1 MFALDTE
8 DEALRKY
15 KESLIGKLENLN
27 IDKNAKAKLDVL
39 KLTILCEADNIQ
51 NEYDF
56 SNLKDTVIR
65 IKEDVEFSIVLD
77 IRVSNDLLV
86 GLRYSHVAKKA
97 GLELDTV
104 TEIIG
109 SYSPL
114 KEVQKLN
121 IKHLHAPKGILGR
134 GEYNISAALTDDDN
148 VCHKE
153 WNWILKV
160 SKTWVKDK

>member
-65 IKEDVEFSIVLD
+65 IK
-77 IRVSNDLLV
+77 
-86 GLRYSHVAKKA
+86 
-97 GLELDTV
+97 
-104 TEIIG
+104 
-109 SYSPL
+109 
-114 KEVQKLN
+114 
-121 IKHLHAPKGILGR
+121 
-134 GEYNISAALTDDDN
+134 
-148 VCHKE
+148 
-153 WNWILKV
+153 
-160 SKTWVKDK
+160 